1 MSAPP
6 LANRVTDL
14 ASAVTTTMIGVLT
27 LVAGVVVVVGLFRA
41 IRQRR
46 RDQLVIGDVA
56 PLTARLSDDVDV
68 AGLSP
73 LLRQGVLRWL
83 AADRQDADWIVRGLL
98 GNDAALDRTPV
109 KTSVERATQSVT
121 AAVTDSLDTL
131 SKGLQALAPDQAA
144 GLVAALGSVLPT
156 PRGCLVRAY
165 PLTRGASDAV
175 RLGLAVELS
184 RLDGTPSAATTFW
197 QPPDDRE
204 GTRAYQ
210 DEMIAL
216 LDVAARWIAA
226 RRVAMR
232 LVATPN
238 RRLQAALRPA
248 TRRHELGMQRLLV
261 GGLAL
266 VAMKQVRQHALAFGQ
281 DAIEELQQAAEDLG
295 DYHRPWVTLGGV
307 REQVG
312 FAYRRDQEE
321 RRARDQFAQ
330 AAKNWGEAYRLLE
343 ANPGYGPDGESPA
356 GLDDELALLRIRRL
370 KCLLLTGDPRRHA
383 EAQAELSDA
392 PPVTR
397 DARTLF
403 SAACLYACAGSVIG
417 DNYLTVAW
425 QMLGRALLTSP
436 DDLIWESALDDPELE
451 PLADRTRFVDH
462 LRPYRGVRDDRP
474 DSDDLIAA
482 AIATTTEDAHPATN
496 P

>member
-1 MSAPP
+1 MSA
-6 LANRVTDL
+6 ANRVTEL

-27 LVAGVVVVVGLFRA
+27 LVAGVVVVVGLLRA

-68 AGLSP
+68 TGLSA

-83 AADRQDADWIVRGLL
+83 AADRKDSDWIVQELL
-98 GNDAALDRTPV
+98 GNDAVLGRTPV
-109 KTSVERATQSVT
+109 KTSVERATQWVT

-165 PLTRGASDAV
+165 PVTRGASDAV

-197 QPPDDRE
+197 QPPDDRAE
-204 GTRAYQ
+204 KRAYQ
-210 DEMIAL
+210 DEMLAL

-232 LVATPN
+232 LVATPT
-238 RRLQAALRPA
+238 RRPWVLRPA
-248 TRRHELGMQRLLV
+248 SRRHELGMQRLLA

-312 FAYRRDQEE
+312 FAYRRDREE
-321 RRARDQFAQ
+321 RQARDQFVQ
-330 AAKNWGEAYRLLE
+330 AASNWGEAYRLLAAE
-343 ANPGYGPDGESPA
+343 PGRRPDGKPPT

-383 EAQAELSDA
+383 EARAELTDA
-392 PPVTR
+392 PPVTW

-403 SAACLYACAGSVIG
+403 SAACLYARAGTDIS
-417 DNYLTVAW
+417 DSYLVMAW

-451 PLADRTRFVDH
+451 PLTDRARFVDH
-462 LRPYRGVRDDRP
+462 LRPYRVARDDRP
-474 DSDDLIAA
+474 DPGDLIAA
-482 AIATTTEDAHPATN
+482 AIAATTKTPHPATN

>member
-14 ASAVTTTMIGVLT
+14 ASAVTTTMIGVFT

-98 GNDAALDRTPV
+98 GNDAAVGRTPV

-131 SKGLQALAPDQAA
+131 SKGLQAIAPDQAA

-165 PLTRGASDAV
+165 PLARGASDAV

-197 QPPDDRE
+197 QPPDERA

-238 RRLQAALRPA
+238 RRFWTLRPA
-248 TRRHELGMQRLLV
+248 TRRHEMGMQRLLV

-321 RRARDQFAQ
+321 RQARDQFVQ
-330 AAKNWGEAYRLLE
+330 AAEAWGKAYRLLE
-343 ANPGYGPDGESPA
+343 ANPGRGPEGEPPA
-356 GLDDELALLRIRRL
+356 DLDDELTLLRIRHL

-383 EAQAELSDA
+383 EARVELTDA

-403 SAACLYACAGSVIG
+403 SAACLYARAGSAIG

-425 QMLGRALLTSP
+425 QMLGRALLASP

-462 LRPYRGVRDDRP
+462 LRPYRVVRDDRP
-474 DSDDLIAA
+474 DPDDLIAA
-482 AIATTTEDAHPATN
+482 AIADATKDPHPATN